1 MSAFANM
8 SSNFDP
14 QTNQHESL
22 NNQNTFSYERYRKF
36 QERLFNP
43 SINTV
48 GSFLFCENKFNVN
61 GPLMVTL
68 HIING
73 MLAEAMGKMVAAK
86 KNNNQM
92 AIDYFNY
99 GEHYS
104 HRLGTRGTAEY
115 ISGQDDMKH
124 LVFCDSRLIL
134 EMWRPFG
141 IQTSGHGTELSAPE
155 GGATVAFSGSNF
167 MCVNYWGVVPM
178 GDIVGFILTKAE
190 DGPYMFKPYSGQ
202 DVPSPSELLFKD
214 AAGFLQRGAFIQ
226 VGKGQFAP
234 KSSYYTGPRTVKQNM
249 LAGLEKTSPERIEE
263 MMPKTPQISLILDVG
278 EVTYA

>member
-1 MSAFANM
+1 MNAFANRP
-8 SSNFDP
+8 SQFDP
-14 QTNQHESL
+14 ETNQSESL
-22 NNQNTFSYERYRKF
+22 NNQNTFSYERYRRF

-48 GSFLFCENKFNVN
+48 GSFLFCENKFNIN

-73 MLAEAMGKMVAAK
+73 MLAEAMGKMIAAQK
-86 KNNNQM
+86 VGDQM
-92 AIDYFNY
+92 ALDYFKY

-104 HRLGTRGTAEY
+104 HQLDTSGTADY
-115 ISGQDDMKH
+115 LSKQDDTKH

-141 IQTSGHGTELSAPE
+141 IQTSGHGTDLSAPE

-167 MCVNYWGVVPM
+167 MCVNYWGAVPM
-178 GDIVGFILTKAE
+178 NDVVGFILTKAE
-190 DGPYMFKPYSGQ
+190 DGPYMFKPYCGQ
-202 DVPSPSELLFKD
+202 TVPEPSELLFKD
-214 AAGFLQRGAFIQ
+214 AGGYLQRGAFIQ
-226 VGKGQFAP
+226 VGKGQFSP
-234 KSSYYTGPRTVKQNM
+234 KSAYYTGARTVKQNI
-249 LAGLEKTSPERIEE
+249 LAGLEKTSPEQIEDW
-263 MMPKTPQISLILDVG
+263 MPKTPQISLILDVG